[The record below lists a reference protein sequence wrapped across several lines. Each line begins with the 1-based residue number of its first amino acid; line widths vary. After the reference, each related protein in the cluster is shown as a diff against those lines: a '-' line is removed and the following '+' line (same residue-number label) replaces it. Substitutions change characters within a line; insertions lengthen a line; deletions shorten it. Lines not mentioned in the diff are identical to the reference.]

1 MPVKTII
8 NASRA
13 LSGRMNLFG
22 ANTQGIARVREALGF
37 ALSAF
42 QAADW
47 AANGRRNRAPNRR
60 LEKPQ
65 EYSPGL
71 SVAMPWE
78 NVPPTIPRPEGAQ
91 EA

>member
-1 MPVKTII
+1 MI

-22 ANTQGIARVREALGF
+22 VNTQGIVLMHEALGF
-37 ALSAF
+37 ALATF

-47 AANGRRNRAPNRR
+47 AANEWLDRAPNQR
-60 LEKPQ
+60 LEKPP
-65 EYSPGL
+65 ESSPGL
-71 SVAMPWE
+71 SGAMPWV
-78 NVPPTIPRPEGAQ
+78 NVPPIISRPEGAQ

>member
-22 ANTQGIARVREALGF
+22 ANTQGIVLTHEALGF
-37 ALSAF
+37 ALATF
-42 QAADW
+42 QAAD
-47 AANGRRNRAPNRR
+47 RRLNWTPNQR
-60 LEKPQ
+60 LEKPT
-65 EYSPGL
+65 EPSPGL
-71 SVAMPWE
+71 SGAMPWVIVGQ
-78 NVPPTIPRPEGAQ
+78 NIPRPEGAQ

>member
-1 MPVKTII
+1 MI
-8 NASRA
+8 NDSRA

-22 ANTQGIARVREALGF
+22 ANTQGIVLTHEALGF
-37 ALSAF
+37 ALAAF
-42 QAADW
+42 QTA
-47 AANGRRNRAPNRR
+47 RRRPDGLQNRR

-71 SVAMPWE
+71 SGAMPWVIVGQ
-78 NVPPTIPRPEGAQ
+78 NNPRPEGAQ

>member
-1 MPVKTII
+1 MI

-22 ANTQGIARVREALGF
+22 ANTQGIVLAHSALGF
-37 ALSAF
+37 ALAAF

-47 AANGRRNRAPNRR
+47 AANERLDGAPNRR
-60 LEKPQ
+60 LEKPL
-65 EYSPGL
+65 EPSPGL
-71 SVAMPWE
+71 SGAMPWV
-78 NVPPTIPRPEGAQ
+78 NVPPIIPRPEGTR

>member
-1 MPVKTII
+1 MPTEITI
-8 NASRA
+8 NNSHA

-22 ANTQGIARVREALGF
+22 ANTQGIVLAHEALGF
-37 ALSAF
+37 ALAAF
-42 QAADW
+42 LAAQRRP
-47 AANGRRNRAPNRR
+47 NGSQNRR